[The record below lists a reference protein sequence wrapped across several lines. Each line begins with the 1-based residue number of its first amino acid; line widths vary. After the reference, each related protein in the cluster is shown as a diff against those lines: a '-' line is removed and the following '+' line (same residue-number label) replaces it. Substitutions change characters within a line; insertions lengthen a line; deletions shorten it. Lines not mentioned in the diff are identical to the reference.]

1 MFQSV
6 TKTRRRIV
14 GFGVVKIQHISRI
27 LCGIFTIL
35 DSPSLALGAENGR
48 GLPRITVTVST
59 NEGMDLLPREI
70 DWYYRLGLESQGLS
84 SAVGDLERQRTEAI
98 IARSLRPP
106 PAEIFDVGGA
116 AGVYAFPLA
125 ELGYAVHLIDPVQL
139 HLEQARESQLR
150 TGVRLASIRLG
161 EARKL
166 EAADQTADALLL
178 LGPLYHL
185 TERTERIAALRE
197 AHRVLKPAG
206 TLFAA
211 AISRFASL
219 ISGLSEGFFTDAAF
233 RDIIDADL
241 RSGQHR
247 NPRATPKH
255 FTTAYFHRPDEL
267 AEEIREASFEPPR
280 VLGVEGPVWSA
291 SHFAEAWADPAQR
304 ERLLDFL
311 SQVEEEPSIQGAS
324 AHLLAV
330 TRRPPTG

>member
-1 MFQSV
+1 MWCGKNTTYQPDPLWHFHH
-6 TKTRRRIV
+6 TR
-14 GFGVVKIQHISRI
+14 
-27 LCGIFTIL
+27 
-35 DSPSLALGAENGR
+35 SPWLALRAVNGR
-48 GLPRITVTVST
+48 ELPRITVTVST
-59 NEGMDLLPREI
+59 NEGMDLVPKEI
-70 DWYYRLGLESQGLS
+70 DWYYRLGLESQRLS
-84 SAVGDLERQRTEAI
+84 SPVGDLERRRTEAI
-98 IARSLRPP
+98 LARYLPLS
-106 PAEIFDVGGA
+106 PAVIFDVGGA

-125 ELGYAVHLIDPVQL
+125 ELGYAVHLVDPFEL
-139 HLEQARESQLR
+139 HLEQARERQLR

-161 EARKL
+161 EARNL

-197 AHRVLKPAG
+197 AYRVLKPAG
-206 TLFAA
+206 ALFAA

-219 ISGLSEGFFTDAAF
+219 ISGLSEGFFADPAF

-241 RSGQHR
+241 CSGQHR
-247 NPRATPKH
+247 NPRSTPKH

-267 AEEIREASFEPPR
+267 AEEIREAGFEPPR
-280 VLGVEGPVWSA
+280 VLGVEGPVWST
-291 SHFAEAWADPAQR
+291 SHFSETWEDSGQR

-330 TRRPPTG
+330 TQRPPAG